1 MWIRIGS
8 IDGLKYLSKHF
19 QIIIFNRDTCFE
31 DFNHKYSQIQMI
43 QSYLIQNDI
52 VVDGIYSTSK
62 AHQQHKN
69 ENELFKSIS

>member
-31 DFNHKYSQIQMI
+31 DFNQKYSQIQMI
-43 QSYLIQNDI
+43 
-52 VVDGIYSTSK
+52 
-62 AHQQHKN
+62 
-69 ENELFKSIS
+69 